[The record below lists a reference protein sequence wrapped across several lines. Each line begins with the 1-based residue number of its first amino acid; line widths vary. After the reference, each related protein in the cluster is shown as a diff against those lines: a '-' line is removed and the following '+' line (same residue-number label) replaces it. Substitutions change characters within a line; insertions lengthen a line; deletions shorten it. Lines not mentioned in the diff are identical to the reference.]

1 MLSLGVE
8 LAGEDMS
15 EQDILVLLARHPR
28 CKLVLSP
35 IGAQGFVLGRGNLQL
50 SPEALR
56 RIGTSN
62 MIVAATPAKLART
75 PVLRFDTG
83 DPNLDTEIAALGYL
97 PVIVGYRRHR
107 LVKIV
112 V

>member
-1 MLSLGVE
+1 
-8 LAGEDMS
+8 
-15 EQDILVLLARHPR
+15 
-28 CKLVLSP
+28 
-35 IGAQGFVLGRGNLQL
+35 
-50 SPEALR
+50 
-56 RIGTSN
+56 

-75 PVLRFDTG
+75 AVLRFDTG